1 MIRVSYTIKNDNGLL
16 VEKTQI
22 FNTLSE
28 CQTFLSY
35 LRAAG
40 NLVGKPILS

>member
-1 MIRVSYTIKNDNGLL
+1 MIRVTYTIKKDNGLL

-28 CQTFLSY
+28 CQTFLVY
-35 LRAAG
+35 LRAGG

>member
-16 VEKTQI
+16 IEKTQV

-28 CQTFLSY
+28 CQTFLAY
-35 LRAAG
+35 LRAYG

>member
-16 VEKTQI
+16 IEKTQV

-28 CQTFLSY
+28 YKIFISFLRGS
-35 LRAAG
+35 G
-40 NLVGKPILS
+40 QLVGNPTIS

>member
-16 VEKTQI
+16 VEKTQV

-28 CQTFLSY
+28 CQTFLAY

-40 NLVGKPILS
+40 NLLGKPILS

>member
-1 MIRVSYTIKNDNGLL
+1 MFRVSYTIKKDNGLL
-16 VEKTQI
+16 VEKYQV

-28 CQTFLSY
+28 CQSFLIE
-35 LRAAG
+35 LRANG